1 MNSAIRLCV
10 AGAAGVALLSL
21 AAASRGAPAEEP
33 VIKITAKRFE
43 YNPSEITL
51 KKGVPVTLELTA
63 LDRVHGFNIPQLGL
77 RADVFPDQTVRVH
90 LQPTAV
96 GRFIF
101 HCDVFCG
108 TDHEDMAGYIV
119 VVE

>member
-1 MNSAIRLCV
+1 MKSAIALCV
-10 AGAAGVALLSL
+10 AGVAGTVLLAL
-21 AAASRGAPAEEP
+21 AGAYGGAPADEP

-63 LDRVHGFNIPQLGL
+63 LDRLHGFDIPQLGL
-77 RADVFPDQTVRVH
+77 RADVFPDQTVQVH
-90 LQPTAV
+90 LTPTTV

-101 HCDVFCG
+101 HCDIFCG
-108 TDHEDMAGYIV
+108 FDHEDMAGYIT